1 MQNENDDIPQNT
13 DDPSTAAKFR
23 LNPPTVSGYTELLIL
38 RIFFEFDCLRKFV
51 LKDCW
56 ESDEIA
62 AALGLPP
69 AVEKSKGMK
78 QTVKN
83 LLKER
88 YRELDGKI
96 RPSEDWEQAEQNLIS
111 LSERLLLNETE
122 TAILRL
128 SLYLN
133 AEKVLLEA
141 MNYLGRNINFRR
153 LIRLLSEILHRPLD
167 EVRLAM
173 HKQQKLLGYGLLDGD
188 RYNNDFDDY
197 LDWGDTLVLEEFYLS
212 PFDEAALLKTCLQPT
227 ADTALQWRQ
236 FDHID
241 DMRGRIARYLQTAYA
256 DKAKGV
262 NILIYGAPGTG
273 KTEFAALLAKQ
284 ISVTSYTLKCADEED
299 DMFDGEK
306 RLQNCTLAQTL
317 MAGRTALLVFDEVE
331 DVFGGS
337 LFERSVA
344 QSHKAWVNRF
354 LENNPLPMVWISN
367 TADCLDAAFLRRFDI
382 VLEMPD
388 LPQRHKA
395 ELIRNLSDGRL
406 DENAIRHLS
415 KQDGLTAAILERG
428 FKVARLLAD
437 DGEGLREH
445 VFGLLNQ
452 TVKAQGGRKIHR
464 PSAHRAAYSLN
475 WVSCDGN
482 LEKISNGLRQKK
494 RGRVCCWGPPGTGKT
509 AWANWLG
516 EQAGMSV
523 LQRHGS
529 DLLDKYVGQT
539 EQKIAAAF
547 DQAAEENLLLV
558 LDEVDSFLFTREG
571 ADKSW
576 ERSMVNEML
585 TQIERFD
592 GLLVVSTNM
601 MRNLD
606 PAALRRFDLK
616 LHFGFLKQAQIAG
629 LAAEQAALLG
639 LPAPDEAEQGR
650 LKRIANL
657 TPGDFAAVA
666 RRHEFAEFENT
677 AEWIRSL
684 EEECALKPSGGK
696 GMGFV

>member
-1 MQNENDDIPQNT
+1 MQNNDDIPENT
-13 DDPSTAAKFR
+13 DNDHPPTSEPR
-23 LNPPTVSGYTELLIL
+23 LNAPTVSGYTELLIL
-38 RIFFEFDCLRKFV
+38 RIFFEFDCLRKFF

-62 AALGLPP
+62 AALGLP
-69 AVEKSKGMK
+69 AALEKSKGMK
-78 QTVKN
+78 QTVKK

-88 YRELDGKI
+88 YTQLDGKV
-96 RPSEDWEQAEQNLIS
+96 RPSEDWEQAEQNLAS
-111 LSERLLLNETE
+111 LSERLQLNETE

-133 AEKVLLEA
+133 AEKVLMEA
-141 MNYLGRNINFRR
+141 LNYLGRDINFRR
-153 LIRLLSEILHRPLD
+153 LIRLLSEILRRPSD
-167 EVRLAM
+167 EIRLAM
-173 HKQQKLLGYGLLDGD
+173 HKQQKLLGYGLLDGE

-197 LDWGDTLVLEEFYLS
+197 LDWGDTLVLDDFYLS
-212 PFDEAALLKTCLQPT
+212 PFDEAALLKTCLQP
-227 ADTALQWRQ
+227 AAQPSLQWAQ
-236 FDHID
+236 FDHIA
-241 DMRGRIARYLQTAYA
+241 DMRDRITRYLQSSYQNNT
-256 DKAKGV
+256 KGV

-273 KTEFAALLAKQ
+273 KTEFAALLGSRAG
-284 ISVTSYTLKCADEED
+284 VPCYTLKCADEED

-331 DVFGGS
+331 DVFGSS

-395 ELIRNLSDGRL
+395 ALIRDLSDGRL
-406 DENAIRHLS
+406 DEDAVQHLS

-428 FKVARLLAD
+428 FKVAKSLAAE
-437 DGEGLREH
+437 GESLQEH

-452 TVKAQGGRKIHR
+452 TVRARGGRKIHR
-464 PSAHRAAYSLN
+464 PPAGRAAYSLD
-475 WVSCDGN
+475 WVACDGN
-482 LEKISNGLRQKK
+482 LAKISEGLRQKK

-516 EQAGMSV
+516 EQAGLSV

-558 LDEVDSFLFTREG
+558 LDEIDSFLFTREG

-616 LHFGFLKQAQIAG
+616 LHFGFLKPPQIIG
-629 LAAEQAALLG
+629 LAREQAALLG
-639 LPAPDEAEQGR
+639 LPEPDPAGQNR

-657 TPGDFAAVA
+657 TPGDFAASA
-666 RRHEFAEFENT
+666 RRHEFAAFETT
-677 AEWIRSL
+677 AEWIGSL